1 MVPLPL
7 LDGGELDLVVVYS
20 VDTDER
26 MTEAIVSAFRAVEV
40 DAFEESTR
48 LVDWVDPDVLEKL
61 RWSPDQPLY
70 LYTRIWDHDVVVK
83 PDEVRIYSTS
93 GDA

>member
-7 LDGGELDLVVVYS
+7 LDEGELDLVVVYA
-20 VDTDER
+20 VDTDEK
-26 MTEAIVSAFRAVEV
+26 MTQAIVSAFQAADV

-61 RWSPDQPLY
+61 RWCPDQPLY
-70 LYTRIWDHDVVVK
+70 LYTHIWDHEVVVRS
-83 PDEVRIYSTS
+83 DEIRIYSPS
-93 GDA
+93 E